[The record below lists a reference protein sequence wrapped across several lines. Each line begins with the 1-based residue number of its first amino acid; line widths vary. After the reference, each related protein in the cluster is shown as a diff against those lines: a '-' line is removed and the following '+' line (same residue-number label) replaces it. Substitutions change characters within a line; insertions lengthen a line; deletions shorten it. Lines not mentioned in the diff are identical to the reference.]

1 MIDPAAYSF
10 AIEFLEVEKSIEITV
25 RIAGDP
31 QRFRIDA
38 LKGPQGYETRG
49 YVETHRQ
56 WVFYPSLPWTNCA
69 SAAEALQQAL
79 NFLEEE
85 LRSAAST

>member
-25 RIAGDP
+25 RIAGEP

-49 YVETHRQ
+49 TSRRIDRGVL
-56 WVFYPSLPWTNCA
+56 SL
-69 SAAEALQQAL
+69 SAVD
-79 NFLEEE
+79 E
-85 LRSAAST
+85 LRQRRRSPTAGP